1 MAETKKRIIQ
11 YNEETTPALDDYLI
25 MDSPTAGTR
34 KILASN
40 IGGGSGGGGI
50 NYSTEEQDTGLL
62 WVDGR
67 KIYQKTYS
75 QVLNQTMSNGS
86 TWYAMNDLNG
96 KEIIDNETF
105 YKSGTIVT
113 SGVVNIQG
121 PDNAGVGTLLTSI
134 NLSSGG
140 TLTSTIRYVKT
151 SEIV

>member
-140 TLTSTIRYVKT
+140 MLTSTIRYVKT

>member
-11 YNEETTPALDDYLI
+11 YNEELTPGSDDYLLL
-25 MDSPTAGTR
+25 DSPTNGTR
-34 KILASN
+34 KILALN

-62 WVDGR
+62 WIDGR
-67 KIYQKTYS
+67 HIYQKTYS
-75 QVLNQTMSNGS
+75 EVLNQSMSNGS

-96 KEIIDNETF
+96 KEIIGNETF
-105 YKSGTIVT
+105 YKSGSFVI
-113 SGVVNIQG
+113 SGIIDIQG
-121 PDNAGVGTLLTSI
+121 PNNAGVGSILTSI

>member
-11 YNEETTPALDDYLI
+11 YDEELAPALDDYLI

-34 KILASN
+34 KILALN

-50 NYSTEEQDTGLL
+50 DYSTSEQDTGLK
-62 WVDGR
+62 WIDGR
-67 KIYQKTYS
+67 KIYQKTYT
-75 QVLNQTMSNGS
+75 QVLNQSMSNGS

-105 YKSGTIVT
+105 YKSGSIVI

-121 PDNAGVGTLLTSI
+121 PDNAGVATILTSI